1 MDPSLN
7 LSDLVVDESILSQ
20 VSVEESFGGVLVQ
33 QQQAELIKVEP
44 AEHLLQLIP
53 DWLHEHGDL
62 RRERIELAGHWIE
75 RVRSR
80 YEWPGG
86 SQLEVEVADLGVD
99 ASEEQF
105 ISLGF
110 DLDLNP
116 DQEARSIRM
125 IDDGQQDWTC
135 NLEYDQEN
143 EEGVVQYIVAGRYLM
158 EVKIQGL
165 PLESFQEMEDRDH
178 LLATLQCYVEK
189 KGVR

>member
-7 LSDLVVDESILSQ
+7 LSDLVVNEPILSQ
-20 VSVEESFGGVLVQ
+20 VSVEESFGGVLV

-116 DQEARSIRM
+116 DQQARSIRM

-178 LLATLQCYVEK
+178 LLATLQCYVGK